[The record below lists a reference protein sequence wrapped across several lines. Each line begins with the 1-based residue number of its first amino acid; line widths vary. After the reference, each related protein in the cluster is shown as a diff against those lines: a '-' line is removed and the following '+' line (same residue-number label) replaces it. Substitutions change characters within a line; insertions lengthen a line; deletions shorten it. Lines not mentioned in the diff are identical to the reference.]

1 MQIHSVGISKTN
13 LSPLYPLAKD
23 GTELLWDKIG
33 QLYGITKHG
42 IFESGDMTVHIHS
55 MWYPSVVHIP
65 IVCGI
70 QACLWNVVPACQNRA
85 TSLLEAKGPKAGP
98 ERDTLG

>member
-23 GTELLWDKIG
+23 ATELLCDKIG

-42 IFESGDMTVHIHS
+42 IFESGDMT
-55 MWYPSVVHIP
+55 P

-70 QACLWNVVPACQNRA
+70 QACLWNVVFACQNRA
-85 TSLLEAKGPKAGP
+85 TSLLEAKGPKAGL
-98 ERDTLG
+98 LGSKKKKM